1 MFTFL
6 CIENATSRDRTAK
19 AHNEGVP
26 ASVRPKHVSEGPGA
40 LDSGTHPAQHNEA
53 SVRVGG
59 ASSHVEKVAIVNGT
73 KV

>member
-40 LDSGTHPAQHNEA
+40 LDSGTHPAQHNDP
-53 SVRVGG
+53 SVRVGCAAG
-59 ASSHVEKVAIVNGT
+59 HVDNLAIVNGT
-73 KV
+73 KL